1 MNVQKKDKT
10 WHSTGFPCS
19 SALGKDFPGFR
30 GFTLTELIVTIA
42 TVLVLATL
50 GIGGVKN
57 MLSKASAT
65 TCLSNLRQMH
75 LDILNYSQNNDNKL
89 PPLEDS
95 TGSGTN
101 YWLDTVTLAVY
112 GDNAKRKH
120 QGCPSARKLLNF
132 RPQDRTYSFNASLVK
147 RSNPRLNGLHSS
159 SKTMLIADG
168 AIPNGKYNYYM
179 FVSSYMPYG
188 IHQGVANILFC
199 DGHVEPRSTN
209 NIPFSNGTRGSDAWL
224 FWYGT
229 EN

>member
-1 MNVQKKDKT
+1 MKIPPKDKSR
-10 WHSTGFPCS
+10 HSADFPCS
-19 SALGKDFPGFR
+19 SALGKAFPYPH
-30 GFTLTELIVTIA
+30 GFTLTELIVAIGTI
-42 TVLVLATL
+42 LVFATL
-50 GIGGVKN
+50 GIGGLKN
-57 MLSKASAT
+57 MLVKASAT

-89 PPLEDS
+89 PPLENAIGS
-95 TGSGTN
+95 TTN

-120 QGCPSARKLLNF
+120 QGCPATRKLLKF

-147 RSNPRLNGLHSS
+147 HANPRLNGLHSA

-179 FVSSYMPYG
+179 YVSSYMPSG
-188 IHQGVANILFC
+188 IHQGIANILFC
-199 DGHVEPRSTN
+199 DGHVEPRATN
-209 NIPFSNGTRGSDAWL
+209 NIPFSSGARGSDAWL